1 MSCKQIAGHNYNIKT
16 TKKLFENVAT
26 FKYLDMALKI
36 KTDTHKEIK
45 RLHFGSEL

>member
-1 MSCKQIAGHNYNIKT
+1 MSCKQTGGHNHNIKT

-26 FKYLDMALKI
+26 FKYLEMTLKI
-36 KTDTHKEIK
+36 KTNPHKEIK